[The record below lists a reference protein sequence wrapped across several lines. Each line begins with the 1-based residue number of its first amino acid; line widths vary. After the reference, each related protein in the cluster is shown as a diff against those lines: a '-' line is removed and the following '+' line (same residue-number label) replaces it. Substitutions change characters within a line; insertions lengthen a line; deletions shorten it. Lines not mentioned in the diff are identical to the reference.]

1 MRLAALRAEED
12 VVVADVV
19 AQRTSH
25 RPHLC
30 RHPDR
35 WFDEREQRR
44 RQQRLA
50 GAGRHLDQRRGRS
63 SRRNFSRFSIA
74 RFFLLGQRFRM
85 STGGIAR
92 RRLRRLDGRRW

>member
-30 RHPDR
+30 WHPDR
-35 WFDEREQRR
+35 WFDGEKS
-44 RQQRLA
+44 A
-50 GAGRHLDQRRGRS
+50 AAS
-63 SRRNFSRFSIA
+63 SRSHRCL
-74 RFFLLGQRFRM
+74 FLSLM
-85 STGGIAR
+85 
-92 RRLRRLDGRRW
+92 